1 MKFFSFVGQL
11 DESLHSNTLY
21 EEQARGWHQSI
32 GYSSRVHMI
41 TAVFGSD
48 KRLLIDPIALNEK
61 QRPSQI
67 IIHGASTMSGKPLT
81 SWSWTYEGR

>member
-21 EEQARGWHQSI
+21 EEQSWHETI
-32 GYSSRVHMI
+32 GYSSRVHKI
-41 TAVFGSD
+41 IAVFGND
-48 KRLLIDPIALNEK
+48 KKLLIDPTALNEK

-67 IIHGASTMSGKPLT
+67 IIH
-81 SWSWTYEGR
+81 